1 MLKERPVYLEILK
14 EALKNAQDSSG
25 QKEGWVRG
33 SSDFTHSL
41 VDHCQISSCTGDT
54 KIHKTSLLAFKEFLV
69 CCKRQNCQQVSAAME
84 I

>member
-14 EALKNAQDSSG
+14 EALKNAQGSSG

-41 VDHCQISSCTGDT
+41 VDHY
-54 KIHKTSLLAFKEFLV
+54 
-69 CCKRQNCQQVSAAME
+69 
-84 I
+84 